1 MASNIEIKARAADW
15 GAQRCLAERLSC
27 TPVQRIAQE
36 DVFFPS
42 RAGRLK
48 LRIFSPT
55 AGELIHYERP
65 DATGPKQSLYSIS
78 RTTDPAGLRGILT
91 QALGI
96 RGVVRKQRDLYLAG
110 QTRIHFDEVEGLG
123 QFIELEVVLRDG
135 QSTDEGVAIAQQL
148 MAALQIQPGDL
159 VEGAYADLLG
169 I

>member
-1 MASNIEIKARAADW
+1 VASNIEIKAHATNW
-15 GAQRCLAERLSC
+15 EHQRCLAQQLSH

-48 LRIFSPT
+48 LRILSPT
-55 AGELIHYERP
+55 VGELIYYERP
-65 DATGPKQSLYSIS
+65 DATGPKQSSYSIS
-78 RTTDPAGLRGILT
+78 RTDDPAGLRAILAG
-91 QALGI
+91 ALGI

-123 QFIELEVVLRDG
+123 RFIELEVVLQDG
-135 QSTDEGVAIAQQL
+135 QGADMGVGIARQL
-148 MAALQIQPGDL
+148 MVALQIEPADL
-159 VEGAYADLLG
+159 VKGAYADLLG